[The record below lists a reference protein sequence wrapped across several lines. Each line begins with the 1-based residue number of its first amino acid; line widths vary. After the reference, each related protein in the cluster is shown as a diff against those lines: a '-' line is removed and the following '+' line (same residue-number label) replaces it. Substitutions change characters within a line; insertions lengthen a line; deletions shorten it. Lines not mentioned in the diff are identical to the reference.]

1 MGISIS
7 VNGLA
12 KSTLDIGGQLLLLRG
27 DIYNAGVSV
36 ARAAAYNFAEACA
49 EHTPTDTGNLLN
61 NWHIDTSGDLYDDTL
76 LREGSVETPMG
87 ARISLQKA
95 DPGLLNEVESRLQ
108 EEVRKLGSSDVNHIL
123 VYNNTPYAGA
133 IDAGKSNQ
141 QPRGMTAHGHNA
153 FEETIEKYNN
163 EGFGAFKE
171 FRKESLKSGL
181 LARAGDYR
189 EDEYDSG
196 EY

>member
-12 KSTLDIGGQLLLLRG
+12 RSSLNMDGKLLLLRG
-27 DIYNAGVSV
+27 DIYNAGISV

-61 NWHIDTSGDLYDDTL
+61 NWHIDTSGDLYDDSL
-76 LREGSVETPMG
+76 LQAGSVETPMG
-87 ARISLQKA
+87 ARITLQKA
-95 DPGLLNEVESRLQ
+95 DPGLLNEVERRLQ
-108 EEVRKLGSSDVNHIL
+108 EEVRQMGSSDINHIL
-123 VYNNTPYAGA
+123 VYNNTPYADA
-133 IDAGKSNQ
+133 IDNGKSHQ

-163 EGFGAFKE
+163 EGFGAFRE
-171 FRKESLKSGL
+171 FRKEALRSGL
-181 LARAGDYR
+181 LARASRYG
-189 EDEYDSG
+189 EDEYDNG